1 MLCVLSGEKG
11 LSEGDVVDYLAG
23 TLTVC
28 WLLAAP
34 RLCLLEALDGISYI
48 VLRLPKSF
56 HMYSLKLRYNI
67 HTHTHTHRTVAV

>member
-34 RLCLLEALDGISYI
+34 RFSLLEALDGISYI
-48 VLRLPKSF
+48 VLRLPKCF
-56 HMYSLKLRYNI
+56 HMYLLKLRFLVKKYIYTRKLLGN
-67 HTHTHTHRTVAV
+67 